1 MTATTTKK
9 ATTSGEQTASDPI
22 ETKTDKV
29 IKLLRRKN
37 GATIA
42 DIREVTG
49 WQPHS
54 VRGFLS
60 GTLKKRMGLAIT
72 SQADAKGVR
81 RYRISKSKV

>member
-1 MTATTTKK
+1 MTAPTTRK
-9 ATTSGEQTASDPI
+9 ANTSQAQTASDAV

-42 DIREVTG
+42 DIQKTTG

-60 GTLKKRMGLAIT
+60 GTLKKRMGLAII
-72 SQADAKGVR
+72 SQTDAKGVR
-81 RYRISKSKV
+81 RYRLARSGK

>member
-1 MTATTTKK
+1 MTSATTEK
-9 ATTSGEQTASDPI
+9 AATSRDQTASNAV

-37 GATIA
+37 GATIT
-42 DIREVTG
+42 DLQKTTG

-54 VRGFLS
+54 IRGFLS
-60 GTLKKRMGLAIT
+60 GTLKKRMGLGII

-81 RYRISKSKV
+81 RYRLARPGK